1 MIELVFIRHAV
12 AQEREEFQKKTKLDD
27 AFRPLTSK
35 GQNRLQKMAMIMKRR
50 WIKDFDL
57 IISSPYTRAR
67 QSAEIVSQVYNEKK
81 VIECSELVPQSPP
94 QAFVKWM
101 KSQNFRGGSFAIVGH
116 EPNLSLLVT
125 YLLAGNEYAFL
136 EFKKSGILC
145 LEVDMLKSLGPSCAQ
160 LQWLVTPK
168 MILKD
173 VSKGKLK

>member
-1 MIELVFIRHAV
+1 MIQLIFIRHAV
-12 AQEREEFQKKTKLDD
+12 AMDREDFQKKAKLDD

-35 GQNRLQKMAMIMKRR
+35 GRNRLEKMARIMKRR
-50 WIKDFDL
+50 WVKDFDL

-67 QSAEIVSQVYNEKK
+67 QSAEVVSQVYGEKR
-81 VIECSELVPQSPP
+81 VVECSELVPQSPP
-94 QAFVKWM
+94 QAFVKWL
-101 KSQNFRGGSFAIVGH
+101 KSQNYRGQTFAIVGH

-145 LEVDMLKSLGPSCAQ
+145 LEVDMLKGLGPSSGQ
-160 LQWLVTPK
+160 LQWLVAPK

-173 VSKGKLK
+173 TSK

>member
-1 MIELVFIRHAV
+1 MIQLIFIRHAV
-12 AQEREEFQKKTKLDD
+12 AMDREDFQKKAKLDD

-35 GQNRLQKMAMIMKRR
+35 GRNRLEKMARIMKRR
-50 WIKDFDL
+50 WVKDFDL

-67 QSAEIVSQVYNEKK
+67 QSAEVVSQVYSEKR
-81 VIECSELVPQSPP
+81 VVECSELVPQSPP
-94 QAFVKWM
+94 QAFVKWL
-101 KSQNFRGGSFAIVGH
+101 KSQNYRGQTFAIVGH

-145 LEVDMLKSLGPSCAQ
+145 LEVDMLKGLGPSSGQ
-160 LQWLVTPK
+160 LQWLVAPK

-173 VSKGKLK
+173 TSK